1 MVNDRLLLGI
11 VAFGVSVGLSLL
23 ARADFSQALITGL
36 ISLPATYLAV
46 LLVNWRI
53 TSRFRVRLAAL
64 QQQIRSLMERREDVY
79 YELLEL
85 TEARD
90 RLATSLQST
99 PSSFAPRGFQAPP
112 PPPLSHPPLS
122 WDLSNRQMVEA
133 TIAVPS
139 QPMRSAPNP
148 SPAAELQSIYAEAAA
163 TQREIEAK
171 VKRLRTELMEK
182 HQELDRQRQLKESLE
197 QTIET
202 LQEQTDHLTQTN
214 TQLQVEV
221 DDLQQRRTEL
231 EQFLAFAEAKKQELD
246 VGHHPLQV
254 ALSQLH
260 AQVTSL
266 QTELHDLELQVLQR
280 RDEKDQLEQQ
290 LTQLR
295 HQAFDPSP
303 LPATVTVTSVVVP
316 EAPPAHPS
324 PKPNPIPKKSSPKK
338 GFAPPQ
344 PDPRSTPTPSISD
357 AWTEFLVQ
365 LPDYELQVLRAI
377 VNQTN
382 PGATIRKI
390 ADDNLT
396 TPEQL
401 VAAINERAQEV
412 VGDDILQPSSSGK
425 PPTILREHL
434 KTVKKLVKT
443 REYLME

>member
-1 MVNDRLLLGI
+1 MNDRLLLGI

-23 ARADFSQALITGL
+23 TRADFSQALITGL
-36 ISLPATYLAV
+36 MSLPATYLAV
-46 LLVNWRI
+46 LLVNWRV
-53 TSRFRVRLAAL
+53 TSRFRSRLAAL
-64 QQQIRSLMERREDVY
+64 HQQIRTLMERREDVY

-90 RLATSLQST
+90 RLATSLQTT
-99 PSSFAPRGFQAPP
+99 PSGFAPRGFQAPP
-112 PPPLSHPPLS
+112 PPPSLAHPPLS
-122 WDLSNRQMVEA
+122 WDLSNRQMVET

-139 QPMRSAPNP
+139 QPLRSAANP
-148 SPAAELQSIYAEAAA
+148 SPTAELQSIYAEAAA

-182 HQELDRQRQLKESLE
+182 HQELDRQRQLKETLE
-197 QTIET
+197 QTIEA
-202 LQEQTDHLTQTN
+202 LQEKTDHLTQTN

-221 DDLQQRRTEL
+221 DDLQQQRTEL
-231 EQFLAFAEAKKQELD
+231 EQFLAFATAKKQELE
-246 VGHHPLQV
+246 VGQHPLQV

-280 RDEKDQLEQQ
+280 RDEKEQLDQQ
-290 LTQLR
+290 LTHLR
-295 HQAFDPSP
+295 HPACDPPSP
-303 LPATVTVTSVVVP
+303 PATVTVASVVVP
-316 EAPPAHPS
+316 EARPTSPPTPS
-324 PKPNPIPKKSSPKK
+324 PSPKKSSPKK
-338 GFAPPQ
+338 GFTPHSPEI
-344 PDPRSTPTPSISD
+344 RSTPTPSMSD

-377 VNQTN
+377 VNQTS

-401 VAAINERAQEV
+401 VADINERAQDV
-412 VGDDILQPSSSGK
+412 VGDDILQPGSGGK
-425 PPTILREHL
+425 APTILREHL